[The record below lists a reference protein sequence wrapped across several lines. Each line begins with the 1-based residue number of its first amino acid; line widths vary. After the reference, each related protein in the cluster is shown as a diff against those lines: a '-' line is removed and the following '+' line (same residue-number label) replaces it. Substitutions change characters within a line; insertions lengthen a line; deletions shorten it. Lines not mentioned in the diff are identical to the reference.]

1 MTLQELIIN
10 SENSLQNNPTKSKEK
25 YKKSVDLLLEK
36 IEFKDEKYKNI
47 EETYKVLNCL
57 LFSDLIDFD
66 ECWIRQMLD
75 NITLKQA
82 INNYIDYGFFC

>member
-10 SENSLQNNPTKSKEK
+10 SENSLQITQQKSKGK

-47 EETYKVLNCL
+47 EELIKL
-57 LFSDLIDFD
+57 LTACYSV
-66 ECWIRQMLD
+66 
-75 NITLKQA
+75 T
-82 INNYIDYGFFC
+82 

>member
-1 MTLQELIIN
+1 MFT
-10 SENSLQNNPTKSKEK
+10 ENSTLFELKSYFCDTTRVDNKFRKFFTNNPTKSKEK

-66 ECWIRQMLD
+66 EC
-75 NITLKQA
+75 
-82 INNYIDYGFFC
+82 